1 MAKLMSIKEE
11 SDELRRTTN
20 DRMAQAKDQFDVF
33 QNEVET
39 KMTIIGDTLV
49 TLKEGMQEANTAIE
63 TRMAS
68 QESAIL
74 NLANKLD
81 HMFKAMEEKWGN
93 STNAPSWHGP
103 GNGSDWYGNAWSQ
116 GGWGNWQPEP
126 QHQGQAS
133 ILEIDPDELGEIDP
147 DEYAPAGS
155 TSAAAV
161 DPW

>member
-1 MAKLMSIKEE
+1 MAKLMSIKEG

-49 TLKEGMQEANTAIE
+49 TLKEGMQEANIAIE

-81 HMFKAMEEKWGN
+81 LMFKTMEEKWGN
-93 STNAPSWHGP
+93 SANTSSWN
-103 GNGSDWYGNAWSQ
+103 GNNNGTDWYGNNWSQ
-116 GGWGNWQPEP
+116 GGWGNQQAQPQP
-126 QHQGQAS
+126 QGQPS
-133 ILEIDPDELGEIDP
+133 ILEINPDDLDEIDP

-155 TSAAAV
+155 TSAAGV